1 MKNIKY
7 QTLFKIGTII
17 SAVGFFS
24 MTMMFFVMIV
34 YTKDDLTYA
43 INPELKPLTWALP
56 ALILYGIGIPMLFNA
71 NDKKKKEREEML
83 RID

>member
-7 QTLFKIGTII
+7 QTLFKIGTVI
-17 SAVGFFS
+17 SAIGFFC

-34 YTKDDLTYA
+34 YTKDELSYA
-43 INPELKPLTWALP
+43 VNPELKPLTWIVP
-56 ALILYGIGIPMLFNA
+56 ALILYFIGVPILMIA
-71 NDKKKKEREEML
+71 NNKKKKEREEML